1 MRHVLLFLFSLL
13 AFPLAAMTATQ
24 RYAVTIDMGRAS
36 LTGVMVM
43 HRDADEVR
51 GSMVN
56 EFGVSAIDFIYDGG
70 WDRVRLCHVVP
81 FMDKWYI
88 RRVLR
93 RDLRFCLYVL
103 YDKVYGRRHAY
114 TVKRD
119 GDAVS
124 ITNPRYGITY
134 AFAPLNTEETNA
146 VEG

>member
-13 AFPLAAMTATQ
+13 AFPPAAMTATQ

-56 EFGVSAIDFIYDGG
+56 EFGVSAIDFIYDGAR
-70 WDRVRLCHVVP
+70 DRVRLCHVVP

-103 YDKVYGRRHAY
+103 YDKVYGRRHVY
-114 TVKRD
+114 TVKQD
-119 GDAVS
+119 GDTVS

>member
-1 MRHVLLFLFSLL
+1 LLFLFSLL
-13 AFPLAAMTATQ
+13 AFPLAMLSATE

-43 HRDADEVR
+43 RQEADDVV
-51 GSMVN
+51 GSMIN
-56 EFGVSAIDFIYDGG
+56 EFGVSAIDFMYDGAR
-70 WDRVRLCHVVP
+70 DKVRLCHVVP

-93 RDLRFCLYVL
+93 RDLRFCLYIL
-103 YDKVYGRRHAY
+103 YNKVYGRRHSYA
-114 TVKRD
+114 VKQD

-124 ITNPRYGITY
+124 ITNARYGITY

-146 VEG
+146 IER